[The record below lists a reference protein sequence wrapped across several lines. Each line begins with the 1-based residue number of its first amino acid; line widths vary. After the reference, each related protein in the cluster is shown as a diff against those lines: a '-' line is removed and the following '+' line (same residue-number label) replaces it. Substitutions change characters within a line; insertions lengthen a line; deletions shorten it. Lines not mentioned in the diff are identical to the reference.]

1 MESESYKRIKNINDC
16 DTSGFIF
23 DWPELSSLG
32 IVIGAFSANKLAN
45 KLVGLIVFARHP
57 DKQYL
62 FNEVFNIEV
71 LESYQHKGLGA
82 RLLALVMIDSE
93 NNNFEGYVQ
102 LKSKTNGVQ
111 DFYFHLGAGD
121 NGGQRMLFETE
132 ASANVIE
139 KYLPQGGYVHGL

>member
-1 MESESYKRIKNINDC
+1 MESESYKRLENINEY

-32 IVIGAFSANKLAN
+32 IIIGAFRTET
-45 KLVGLIVFARHP
+45 LVGLIVFERHP

-62 FNEVFNIEV
+62 FNEVFNVEV
-71 LESYQHKGLGA
+71 LEAYQNRGLGA

-111 DFYFHLGAGD
+111 DFYLQLGGVR
-121 NGGQRMLFETE
+121 NGGQRILFETE

-139 KYLPQGGYVHGL
+139 KYLPQGGYIHGL

>member
-1 MESESYKRIKNINDC
+1 MESESYKRIENINNY

-23 DWPELSSLG
+23 KWTELSSLG
-32 IVIGAFSANKLAN
+32 IVIGALSEKT
-45 KLVGLIVFARHP
+45 LVGLIVFKRHP

-62 FNEVFNIEV
+62 FNEVFNVEV

-93 NNNFEGYVQ
+93 NNDFDGYVQ
-102 LKSKTNGVQ
+102 LKSKTTSVQ
-111 DFYFHLGAGD
+111 DFYFHLGAAA

-132 ASANVIE
+132 ASVNVIE